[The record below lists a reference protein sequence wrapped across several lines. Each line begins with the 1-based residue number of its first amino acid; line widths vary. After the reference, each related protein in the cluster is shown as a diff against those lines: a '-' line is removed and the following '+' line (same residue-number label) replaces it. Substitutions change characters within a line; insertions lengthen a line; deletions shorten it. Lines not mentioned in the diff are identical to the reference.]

1 MNFMSL
7 PASSAN
13 PCSRSN
19 YSIIPAIM
27 LSCPIT
33 RLLFFAIVDACAAPT
48 YTHHVS
54 MMMDINLSQAPQTP
68 QATLHQ
74 RVQEVLD
81 TLRPMIQWDGGD
93 VELLG
98 VSDGGVVS
106 VRFHGACVGC
116 PSSQAT
122 LRQGLEK
129 NIRERIAEI
138 TAVISEDE
146 VPNPPPADPA

>member
-1 MNFMSL
+1 M
-7 PASSAN
+7 
-13 PCSRSN
+13 
-19 YSIIPAIM
+19 
-27 LSCPIT
+27 
-33 RLLFFAIVDACAAPT
+33 RLLRQPILNG
-48 YTHHVS
+48 VS

-68 QATLHQ
+68 QNTLYQ
-74 RVQEVLD
+74 RVQGVLD

-98 VSDGGVVS
+98 VSDDGVVS

-122 LRQGLEK
+122 LRMGLEK

-146 VPNPPPADPA
+146 VQEPRPAESA